1 MWYQLRG
8 LKVIGFHFRR
18 QAPFRS
24 YILDFVEH
32 TRGLV
37 IELDGAQ
44 HADIRHKL
52 RDEIRDRTLTA
63 EGYQV
68 LRFSNLDVLE
78 NIDGTIEYIVSVL
91 NARPHPEG
99 YAVRPPHK
107 GEVEFKTSSTE
118 LSCFAGRRSYRRTR
132 TRLSRFAFL

>member
-1 MWYQLRG
+1 MRTRLKPGTIGRARSLRARATDVERKVWYRLRG

-63 EGYQV
+63 EGYKV

-78 NIDGTIEYIVSVL
+78 NIDGTIEYVVSLL
-91 NARPHPEG
+91 NARP
-99 YAVRPPHK
+99 PP
-107 GEVEFKTSSTE
+107 
-118 LSCFAGRRSYRRTR
+118 
-132 TRLSRFAFL
+132 

>member
-1 MWYQLRG
+1 MRKRLKPGTIGRARSLRARATDVERKVWYRLRG

-24 YILDFVEH
+24 NILDFVEH

-44 HADIRHKL
+44 HADIRHKV

-68 LRFSNLDVLE
+68 LRFSNRDVLK
-78 NIDGTIEYIVSVL
+78 NIDGTIEYVVSVL
-91 NARPHPEG
+91 NARPPPG
-99 YAVRPPHK
+99 RLRRP
-107 GEVEFKTSSTE
+107 TSPQ
-118 LSCFAGRRSYRRTR
+118 GGGGTR
-132 TRLSRFAFL
+132 D